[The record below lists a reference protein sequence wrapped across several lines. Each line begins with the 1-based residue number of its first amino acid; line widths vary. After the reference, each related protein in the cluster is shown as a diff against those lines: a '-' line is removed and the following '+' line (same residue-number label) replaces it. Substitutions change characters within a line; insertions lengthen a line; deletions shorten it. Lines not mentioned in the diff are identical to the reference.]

1 MADLITVSTLV
12 TELCCTSCGGGMV
25 LGTWMVLVLTEL
37 SVLKLVSTDL
47 TTCSVLGGGTGGFGG
62 WHSSA
67 NVRNFDPRLLRNP
80 GHHQTQGG
88 CNYQRSQPGCL
99 DPHAHTTQD
108 HLSEEGSLKDSL
120 ISAKRIK

>member
-1 MADLITVSTLV
+1 
-12 TELCCTSCGGGMV
+12 MV
-25 LGTWMVLVLTEL
+25 LGTWMVLVLMEI

-67 NVRNFDPRLLRNP
+67 NVRNFDPRLLRNSRSSSDSRRL
-80 GHHQTQGG
+80 
-88 CNYQRSQPGCL
+88 QRSQPGCL
-99 DPHAHTTQD
+99 DPHTHTTQD
-108 HLSEEGSLKDSL
+108 HLSEEGSLKDIL